1 MPKQIQR
8 IIVLLLLAGIFSATK
23 SFAQKKNSVKFK
35 LSGYMDVYY
44 AGYTDSVEK
53 NSYQKFPVI
62 SPKNNTLGL
71 NIVQLTAQL
80 NSNRFRSTVTLHY
93 GDIPLSA
100 WSPSLNLIQEANV
113 GVKLGKKFWLDAGFF
128 KTHIGTEALVPKD
141 NIASSLSIITFYEP
155 WFQTG
160 VKLSYTPND
169 KFFFCLHA
177 LFGYNIFVEN
187 NKKKSFGISAS
198 YTFNDKGSIGYY
210 NLLGDET
217 PDSIHS
223 SHLRFLNNLVFNYQ
237 VTPKLKVQIG
247 GDYIAQGR
255 SGIIDSNKTA
265 IAYGGIATLKYQL
278 IPKFGIYARGEIFD
292 DKDGFLTG
300 VINDAKNKLTGFR
313 LWGITGG
320 LEYKPGEN
328 SFIRLEG
335 RQLQMDKNQPIF
347 RWKGKDQSNRLELML
362 HAGYFF

>member
-1 MPKQIQR
+1 MQSQIQR
-8 IIVLLLLAGIFSATK
+8 IIVLLLLTGIFFTAK
-23 SFAQKKNSVKFK
+23 SFAQKKKSVTFK

-44 AGYTDSVEK
+44 AGYTDSVET
-53 NSYQKFPVI
+53 NTYQKFPVI
-62 SPKNNTLGL
+62 SPKNNWLGL

-80 NSNRFRSTVTLHY
+80 SSNRFRSTVTLHY

-100 WSPSLNLIQEANV
+100 WSPSLNLIQEANI
-113 GVKLGKKFWLDAGFF
+113 GVKLGKKIWLDAGFF
-128 KTHIGTEALVPKD
+128 KTHIGTEAFVPKD

-160 VKLSYTPND
+160 VKLAYTPND
-169 KFFFCLHA
+169 KLFFCLHA
-177 LFGYNIFVEN
+177 LLGYNTFVEN

-198 YTFNDKGSIGYY
+198 YTFNDKGSIGYN
-210 NLLGDET
+210 NLFGDET

-223 SHLRFLNNLVFNYQ
+223 SHFRFLHNLVFNYQ
-237 VTPKLKVQIG
+237 VTPKFKVQIG
-247 GDYIAQGR
+247 GDLISQRR

-300 VINDAKNKLTGFR
+300 IINDTKNKLTGFK
-313 LWGITGG
+313 LWGITAG
-320 LEYKPGEN
+320 LEYKPEEN
-328 SFIRLEG
+328 TFIRLEG
-335 RQLQMDKNQPIF
+335 RQLQMDKNQQIF
-347 RWKGKDQSNRLELML
+347 RWKSKDQSNRIELML
-362 HAGYFF
+362 HAGYYF